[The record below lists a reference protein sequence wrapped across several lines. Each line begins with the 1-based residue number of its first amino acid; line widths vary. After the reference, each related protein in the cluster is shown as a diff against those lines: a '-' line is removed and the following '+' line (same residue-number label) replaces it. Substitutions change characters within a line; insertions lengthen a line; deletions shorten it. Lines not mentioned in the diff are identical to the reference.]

1 MSSYNTGVTGSLTNA
16 AAATA
21 FTFTLPAGI
30 ATNDVMIASVYVFT
44 FSSATPSFSTPTSG
58 GGNWTQIS
66 TTITSALNGFAEFA
80 LMFYRVATG
89 SDASS
94 TFSISYTGAAPGGGV
109 YWAGDVESYTGFFT
123 ASPIGNIFTTSGNTG
138 SSMTA
143 PSGTTARA
151 SSWALYSC
159 QAGVNASGGI
169 TGEPPTSRHTIN
181 QGNGVNT
188 GISDSNAS
196 AGAAGA
202 SIGGG
207 TWSFGNTAVYG
218 ASGFTIE
225 LCTQAAAPAS
235 GPPVSLVAVNL
246 PALIVSNSGW
256 RSAQHSR

>member
-30 ATNDVMIASVYVFT
+30 LTNDVMIASIYVFT
-44 FSSATPSFSTPTSG
+44 FPSATTSFSTPTSG
-58 GGNWTQIS
+58 GGNWTQIGS
-66 TTITSALNGFAEFA
+66 TIASALNSFHEYA
-80 LMFYRVATG
+80 LMFYRVATA

-109 YWAGDVESYTGFFT
+109 YWAGDVESYTGFYT

-138 SSMTA
+138 TSMTA
-143 PSGTTARA
+143 PSGTTALA

-169 TGEPPTSRHTIN
+169 TGEPTTNRHVIN
-181 QGNGVNT
+181 PGNGVNT
-188 GISDSNAS
+188 GISDSNGS
-196 AGAAGA
+196 VGAAGT

-207 TWSFGNTAVYG
+207 TWSFGSTAPYG

-225 LCTQAAAPAS
+225 LCTQAAAAAAAAPA
-235 GPPVSLVAVNL
+235 LAAVNQ

-256 RSAQHSR
+256 RGAGHSR